1 MNHPTNNDLAQ
12 LIRIQIEALQKT
24 LAALEEQPSAAIEA
38 PVEVPA
44 PAPVKVPVKAPVTV
58 TAKEIDFDKYEEIVA
73 ELKARNQQIVNSQ
86 RIRVPKLVNHVNNVI
101 ELYFELRTLMLPYKR
116 TNETYKRL
124 FGLAKVLSNLLA
136 SQEPRLK
143 ASLRFQR
150 SKGVPDIFVD
160 ECIKERRRSKRI
172 FNKGKDLVIK
182 GNVNP
187 LDILTDIATTFN
199 SL

>member
-1 MNHPTNNDLAQ
+1 MTHSTNNEVAQ
-12 LIRIQIEALQKT
+12 LIRIQIEVLQKT

-38 PVEVPA
+38 PTEVPA
-44 PAPVKVPVKAPVTV
+44 PAKAPVPMP
-58 TAKEIDFDKYEEIVA
+58 APEIDFGKYEEIVA
-73 ELKARNQQIVNSQ
+73 ELKTRNHQIVNSQ

-136 SQEPRLK
+136 TQEPRLK
-143 ASLRFQR
+143 TSLRFQR

-160 ECIKERRRSKRI
+160 ECIKERRRSKRL